1 MFLSGDVT
9 ANVYVCK
16 GHCGYKPYMIAK
28 NLKVLHLIPE
38 RKIADK
44 QKRILWYISG
54 LEATARVR
62 SQSFIKI
69 DWNVI
74 KKTSGNRKKYL
85 NFTNSSILSTPLVL
99 TFSFLNTSP
108 FIFFHNNYKTFS
120 FSFISEEGNGC
131 TEKLTIWMVRFVSHF
146 FVLYI
151 HV

>member
-74 KKTSGNRKKYL
+74 KKTSGKRKKYI
-85 NFTNSSILSTPLVL
+85 NFTNSAILSTPLL
-99 TFSFLNTSP
+99 LLF
-108 FIFFHNNYKTFS
+108 FFHNNYKTFP
-120 FSFISEEGNGC
+120 FSFTSEEGNGC

>member
-74 KKTSGNRKKYL
+74 KKTSGKRK
-85 NFTNSSILSTPLVL
+85 NTSTPLVL

-108 FIFFHNNYKTFS
+108 FIFFHDNYKT
-120 FSFISEEGNGC
+120 FSFISEEGNGWLLKSWQF
-131 TEKLTIWMVRFVSHF
+131 EWFVSLAIF
-146 FVLYI
+146 LCFIYMYKR
-151 HV
+151 